1 MYQTDLKKRF
11 QTGFGPVVIVE
22 VIRLE
27 NLFLVFCSL
36 ACQKQQAG
44 TELAF
49 WSSKKR
55 EGKKDIITQVVLG
68 VVIRATDMPTY
79 SKPNQVLKQVVCSLQ
94 GCRNREGARG
104 KAPNILTD
112 QLTLSQPEVWSQI
125 MPTTFLLAP
134 PPPLDFQTFLRPCY
148 GPYRKGRK
156 RSLFRIISGTVLNV
170 FSMRHLY

>member
-1 MYQTDLKKRF
+1 MRF
-11 QTGFGPVVIVE
+11 HKGFGHIGIVE

-55 EGKKDIITQVVLG
+55 EGKKDIITQVFLW
-68 VVIRATDMPTY
+68 VVIQATDMPTY
-79 SKPNQVLKQVVCSLQ
+79 SKPNQVLKQVVCSMQ
-94 GCRNREGARG
+94 GCRSQREKVYDSLGPKKLGLLLHKLEKLVNTISSRG
-104 KAPNILTD
+104 YQ
-112 QLTLSQPEVWSQI
+112 QLV
-125 MPTTFLLAP
+125 PTTLLLAP
-134 PPPLDFQTFLRPCY
+134 LPDFKTFLRPYY